1 MSLLLLL
8 IHFDYIIQMIDTGID
23 FLRIY
28 KHAQYSTAS
37 TSAFVHARFG
47 FYFQFQFAWM
57 CAAYAMCVMTLSTY
71 ISACTQFTYD
81 FVANYHSNC
90 NIIYRFSLSL
100 FLIFFFLSRRCL
112 CLPFRV
118 MYSTGAYSICT
129 LIGLS
134 TERAVRRSIRETAL
148 DSNESVVGLR

>member
-90 NIIYRFSLSL
+90 NIIYRFSLS
-100 FLIFFFLSRRCL
+100 FSFSSFFLDVVCVYRFVL
-112 CLPFRV
+112 C
-118 MYSTGAYSICT
+118 IQ
-129 LIGLS
+129 
-134 TERAVRRSIRETAL
+134 RARILYVHSLA
-148 DSNESVVGLR
+148 SAQSVLCAEV